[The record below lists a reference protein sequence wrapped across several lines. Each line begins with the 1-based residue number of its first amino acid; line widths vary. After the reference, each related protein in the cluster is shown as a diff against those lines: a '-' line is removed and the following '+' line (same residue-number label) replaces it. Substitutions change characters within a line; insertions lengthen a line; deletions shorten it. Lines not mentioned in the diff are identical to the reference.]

1 MLLERQL
8 KLVGPVQSPL
18 ILNSLSIIG
27 LVKITIPLAISIWKV
42 LFTVLLAKLLLDGH
56 HFCETRKETLPP
68 LFFFVVL
75 IEFLQV
81 PQKQPS

>member
-1 MLLERQL
+1 MLLERHL
-8 KLVGPVQSPL
+8 KLLGSVQSPL
-18 ILNSLSIIG
+18 ILNSLSIIA
-27 LVKITIPLAISIWKV
+27 LVEITIALAISIWKV
-42 LFTVLLAKLLLDGH
+42 LLTVLLAKLLLDCH